1 MGAFGEDYTRGPRR
15 PGQSWAARIG
25 DRFAR
30 GEGDRC
36 DGLHAIP
43 LSDSSC
49 THIFNPC
56 THPAAAV
63 GAARTNR
70 LIRSEMTIE
79 PRVPE
84 WVIRQGFAC
93 VFVEAPSETE
103 AVKLAAKRL
112 GHMGGWKVGPDV
124 DQEVFPAS
132 EFREY
137 AKPGDY
143 TRSVIVAPRLR

>member
-1 MGAFGEDYTRGPRR
+1 MGAFGEDCTRGPRR
-15 PGQSWAARIG
+15 PGKSWAASIG

-30 GEGDRC
+30 GAGDGC
-36 DGLHAIP
+36 DRLHAIP

-56 THPAAAV
+56 TK
-63 GAARTNR
+63 NQS
-70 LIRSEMTIE
+70 LIRSDMTIE
-79 PRVPE
+79 PRAPVRE
-84 WVIRQGFAC
+84 WVIHQGFAC

-112 GHMGGWKVGPDV
+112 GHMGGWKVGPGI
-124 DQEVFPAS
+124 DQEVFSAT
-132 EFREY
+132 EYREH

-143 TRSVIVAPRLR
+143 TRSVIVAPRLRSSTE

>member
-1 MGAFGEDYTRGPRR
+1 M
-15 PGQSWAARIG
+15 
-25 DRFAR
+25 
-30 GEGDRC
+30 
-36 DGLHAIP
+36 
-43 LSDSSC
+43 SDSSC

-63 GAARTNR
+63 GAVRTNR

-79 PRVPE
+79 TIEPRVPVPE

-124 DQEVFPAS
+124 DQEVFSAT
-132 EFREY
+132 EYREH

-143 TRSVIVAPRLR
+143 TRSVIVAPRLRSSTE